1 MGRIKTLKIKRVT
14 NKLMELHR
22 DKFTD
27 SFEKN
32 REILNRLII
41 AESKKLKNIIAGYIT
56 RLKKKSPDNLIL

>member
-1 MGRIKTLKIKRVT
+1 MGRIKTLPIKRIT

-32 REILNRLII
+32 REILDKLVI

-56 RLKKKSPDNLIL
+56 RLKKKSSDNLIL

>member
-1 MGRIKTLKIKRVT
+1 
-14 NKLMELHR
+14 MELHR

-32 REILNRLII
+32 REIVDKLVI

-56 RLKKKSPDNLIL
+56 RLKKKPSDDMIL

>member
-1 MGRIKTLKIKRVT
+1 
-14 NKLMELHR
+14 MELHR

>member
-1 MGRIKTLKIKRVT
+1 VQIKRIT

-32 REILNRLII
+32 REIVDKLVI

-56 RLKKKSPDNLIL
+56 RLKKKPSDDMIL

>member
-1 MGRIKTLKIKRVT
+1 MGRIKTLQIKRAT

-32 REILNRLII
+32 REILDKLII

-56 RLKKKSPDNLIL
+56 RLKKRPSDNLVL

>member
-1 MGRIKTLKIKRVT
+1 MKRVT
-14 NKLMELHR
+14 NKFMEFHR

-32 REILNRLII
+32 TEILDKLII

-56 RLKKKSPDNLIL
+56 RLKKRPSDNLTI

>member
-1 MGRIKTLKIKRVT
+1 MGRIKTLQIKRAT

-27 SFEKN
+27 RFKTN
-32 REILNRLII
+32 REILNRLIL

-56 RLKKKSPDNLIL
+56 RLKKRPSDNLTI

>member
-1 MGRIKTLKIKRVT
+1 MGRIKTLQIKRAT

-27 SFEKN
+27 RFETN
-32 REILNRLII
+32 REILNRLIL

-56 RLKKKSPDNLIL
+56 RLKKRPSDNLTI

>member
-1 MGRIKTLKIKRVT
+1 
-14 NKLMELHR
+14 MEFHR

-32 REILNRLII
+32 TEILDKLII

-56 RLKKKSPDNLIL
+56 RLKKKSSDNLIL

>member
-1 MGRIKTLKIKRVT
+1 MKRVT
-14 NKLMELHR
+14 NTFKEIHR

-32 REILNRLII
+32 TEILDKLII

-56 RLKKKSPDNLIL
+56 RLKKKSSDNLIL